1 MGLQSNQTTQIM
13 IRKFTAIICTAVLF
27 LHAACRQENERMAEK
42 IKETEKK
49 LVNDSTKMMN
59 RPLAEE
65 QLKAYSDFTD
75 KFPDDQR
82 SEEFLYKAADLANG
96 LGKTPVALELYH
108 RFGEKYPNSSKAAYA
123 MFLQGFIYENQLKN
137 LDKAKELYTLFLSKY
152 PTHELA
158 KDAKF
163 SLDNLGKSEEELIKM
178 FEEKNKAE
186 NASAK

>member
-1 MGLQSNQTTQIM
+1 MKRQICFF
-13 IRKFTAIICTAVLF
+13 ISAVALLMF
-27 LHAACRQENERMAEK
+27 SCQPENERMAAK

-65 QLKAYSDFTD
+65 QLKAYSEFTD
-75 KFPDDQR
+75 KFPEDPL
-82 SEEFLYKAADLANG
+82 SEEFLYKAADLSNG
-96 LGKTPVALELYH
+96 MGKTAVALELYH
-108 RFGEKYPNSSKAAYA
+108 RFCEKYPNSSKAAYGL
-123 MFLQGFIYENQLKN
+123 FLQGFIYENQLKN
-137 LDKAKELYTLFLSKY
+137 LEKAKELYTQFLTKY
-152 PTHELA
+152 PDHELA

-178 FEEKNKAE
+178 FEEKNKDV